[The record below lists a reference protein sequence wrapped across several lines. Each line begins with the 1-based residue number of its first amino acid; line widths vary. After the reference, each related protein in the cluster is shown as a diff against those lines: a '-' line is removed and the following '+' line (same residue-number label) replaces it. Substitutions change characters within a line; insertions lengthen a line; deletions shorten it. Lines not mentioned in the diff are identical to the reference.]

1 MSRRATGLLV
11 ALTLGLTLVGAAG
24 LTACGGGS
32 GGGNRSGGTGAA
44 TPTESAYVAPASQ
57 PGTDGWEIYPA
68 ATMVDASKA
77 EYLNPIPDSP
87 EAAVVKFL
95 ASRMRGDSEWE
106 KAMVASPS
114 DRARRSLDEWQE
126 WQLSRFQLRGKK
138 ETGAD
143 SYYVKTYF
151 EIAVDG
157 DTDEGEDE
165 FEVVREGGG
174 WRVASVPA

>member
-1 MSRRATGLLV
+1 MSRHATGLVLALLV
-11 ALTLGLTLVGAAG
+11 SGVGLA
-24 LTACGGGS
+24 ACGGGQ
-32 GGGNRSGGTGAA
+32 GGGSGATGAA
-44 TPTESAYVAPASQ
+44 TPTESAYLAPATQ
-57 PGTDGWEIYPA
+57 PSSNGWEIYPTA
-68 ATMVDASKA
+68 AMVDPAKA

-87 EAAVVKFL
+87 EAAAVKFL
-95 ASRMRGDSEWE
+95 ASRMRGDAEWE

-138 ETGAD
+138 QTGAD

-174 WRVASVPA
+174 WRVASPPS